1 MAGILSTLS
10 PCVLPLLPIV
20 LGSAASEH
28 RFGPL
33 ALAVGLALS
42 FTAIGL
48 FVATIGFTAG
58 FDTEFFRAGAALIL
72 AAIGLVLLL
81 PALGEKLA
89 VAAGPV
95 SGWAQNR
102 LGGFSTR
109 GMSGQFGLGLLLGAV
124 WSPCVGPTLGAASLL
139 ASQGKHLSEVA
150 ITMAVFGIGAALPL
164 LVLGSLSREAMQ
176 RWRSRALH
184 AGRGMR
190 MVLGAILI
198 GLAAAIL
205 TGLDKRVE
213 VWLVDISP
221 AWLTKLTTRY

>member
-1 MAGILSTLS
+1 
-10 PCVLPLLPIV
+10 
-20 LGSAASEH
+20 
-28 RFGPL
+28 
-33 ALAVGLALS
+33 
-42 FTAIGL
+42 
-48 FVATIGFTAG
+48 
-58 FDTEFFRAGAALIL
+58 
-72 AAIGLVLLL
+72 
-81 PALGEKLA
+81 
-89 VAAGPV
+89 
-95 SGWAQNR
+95 
-102 LGGFSTR
+102 
-109 GMSGQFGLGLLLGAV
+109 
-124 WSPCVGPTLGAASLL
+124 
-139 ASQGKHLSEVA
+139 
-150 ITMAVFGIGAALPL
+150 MAVFGIGAALPL